1 LPDPQGQTPKV
12 SALQVGPLLGAISPI
27 GFRLMERLVRRT
39 HQDIKARHAYQRF
52 GNIDPCRH
60 LEGNLVSDQVL
71 PGYTPAEAVLLPT
84 QARSWPSFNALRA
97 RIGRPGEGDAMAEAL
112 GARISGRHG
121 AQEADTPTPVRESR
135 PYQNLPDWPRQ
146 SRQEQKDLALK
157 AKCTTTKERPIS
169 RWEQEAVLVQARL
182 DRNPDKMCLRRQT
195 VEHPF
200 GTIKSWMGSAH
211 LVKAPQLRRLKMGL
225 LGRRSSKAQP
235 SAKSDTGCT
244 VCEQSLC
251 NFDHVEKIAAG
262 DSDPKAKEI
271 EEGDRANRCSSHK
284 ASLGFSNSAGYFTT
298 ELSAC

>member
-1 LPDPQGQTPKV
+1 MLTN
-12 SALQVGPLLGAISPI
+12 ALAISMLAVI
-27 GFRLMERLVRRT
+27 LKG
-39 HQDIKARHAYQRF
+39 
-52 GNIDPCRH
+52 
-60 LEGNLVSDQVL
+60 LVSDQVL

-84 QARSWPSFNALRA
+84 QATSWPSFNALRA

-200 GTIKSWMGSAH
+200 GTIKSWMH
-211 LVKAPQLRRLKMGL
+211 YRLLRFS
-225 LGRRSSKAQP
+225 RRGQN
-235 SAKSDTGCT
+235 CT
-244 VCEQSLC
+244 DFVRRPC
-251 NFDHVEKIAAG
+251 
-262 DSDPKAKEI
+262 
-271 EEGDRANRCSSHK
+271 NRCP
-284 ASLGFSNSAGYFTT
+284 T
-298 ELSAC
+298 